1 MMLGVGFLYMAFI
14 TYMMSYVSSV
24 PNLLNFFFFYHMASM
39 GTNQNHP
46 VFFFFRLNIFT
57 LMKST
62 KEGI

>member
-46 VFFFFRLNIFT
+46 VFFFFD
-57 LMKST
+57 
-62 KEGI
+62 